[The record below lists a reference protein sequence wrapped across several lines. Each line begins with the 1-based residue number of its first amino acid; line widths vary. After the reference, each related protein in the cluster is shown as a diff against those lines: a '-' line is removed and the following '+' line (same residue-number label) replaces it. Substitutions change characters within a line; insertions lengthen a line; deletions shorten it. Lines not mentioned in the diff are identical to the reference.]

1 MINERYKWYVP
12 LFSVSVSCEINSK
25 NSIFTWIFF
34 FSLIWSHLRL
44 SIMPRTKNQMRTIL
58 CIRVMNRIGS
68 FKKTSSNLLLASE
81 IRTTLF
87 FTPRGGSVTHYCCLV
102 ISKPFLCRITMGE
115 NNQMLAEWQ
124 KCLFPLT
131 HSVEIWEFSYN
142 SDFTWNQIQRK

>member
-1 MINERYKWYVP
+1 MKTARNI
-12 LFSVSVSCEINSK
+12 
-25 NSIFTWIFF
+25 TWFWIHEF
-34 FSLIWSHLRL
+34 FSHLLIAN
-44 SIMPRTKNQMRTIL
+44 MPRKKKQMRTIL

-68 FKKTSSNLLLASE
+68 FKKTSSNLLVASE

-131 HSVEIWEFSYN
+131 QCGNLRIFLPLRFYVKSNTEKILKSFQNESY
-142 SDFTWNQIQRK
+142 